1 MASETEF
8 NCRVQY
14 VNDADPFSNTSAA
27 YLEPMRP
34 VTFNFRLH
42 EPIGEQIGEVIRA
55 LRAPHKKDDAALQ
68 VYKGTE
74 GGGGEFL
81 TYLDCELTLAEQQD
95 EFDVLKAD
103 SRRCSLVV
111 RTQTALRVKAI
122 IDKLTSSSG
131 RDQRRALFSLKQI
144 FQDDKDVVH
153 DFVQNGGLDCMI
165 QLGKVADQN
174 HQNYILRALG
184 QVMLY
189 VDGMNGIIAH
199 NATIQWL
206 YELLDS
212 PLYDPKEKAEL
223 SPFRT
228 EWFRLVV
235 KTALKLLLVFIEYND
250 NNSLL
255 VLAAISAI
263 DKAKARTEWIGL
275 MKVISEKD
283 SPDPETLIYGMTVIN
298 KALHGIPD
306 RDTFYD
312 VVDTLDTLG
321 MEETMKSMMK
331 MNNADLNEQCKL
343 YERQV
348 NDEDNA
354 AEEDESSN
362 NENVRIRGPPS
373 PAVQKDNDRRTVMR
387 RRHAEAKARQ
397 EEHFNFQQSRNNFAR
412 EREEPEPAPSIA
424 VPSKISS
431 NLPWRNEKTEPNNN
445 MLSQQPQ
452 LLKEKRVP
460 EPLKLNTSSI
470 TRENQENEQPS
481 PSINGDDEGET
492 EEEHQV
498 KAPPPSFP
506 SIFSPTESKT
516 MEFPDPVKEPE
527 QEKPQAPRAKLVKDD
542 GSGGGFAAMLQ
553 KRAAKASDSNA
564 GLFEPKQSEA
574 ETQWKKAAENL
585 QSRPLIIND
594 LDFSTFFGEEY
605 EQDPLV
611 LGKLAQVAQQRGLLP
626 GGPPSMSNGVP
637 PPPPGPG
644 GIPLPPR
651 LQGLASSSGGAPP
664 PPPPPG
670 GVPPPPPMM
679 RRDASPGPSKQLPA
693 ATGTLKLHWK
703 AAQAEPPPVPTL
715 KNKGTFWNKME
726 KATIDASRFTSLFEH
741 KKTEAPV
748 KKANGEAKPQ
758 VLQVLSTKR
767 SQAIDIGLTKLP
779 PINVIPA
786 AILKFDSSVLN
797 KDNIEKI
804 LKDMMPT
811 MKEIEEIEVKV
822 AENPDMQLGNAEQ
835 FVMKLAQIPCLLERL
850 KLWIFTLDY
859 KNCEKDI
866 AEPLMDLQLAMKE
879 MEESKSFRTAM
890 GILLAMGNSLNGTDI
905 AGFHIDFLQKASEVK
920 DNVYKHT
927 LVYHLAEYMI
937 ENFPQSSDL
946 YSEFGAVARS
956 SRIDYKELVDQLK
969 KLEKDCK
976 ASWDYLSKISKNDNS
991 SMKQKIN
998 DYLTDVAERIHQLHK
1013 INRITQ
1019 NKWHAFLLFF
1029 GYSMQEVAAVSQNP
1043 QDVFKKVNEFALE
1056 YRTTREKILQQRKR
1070 LADKR
1075 ERNKTRGKIWALEGA
1090 EGAPTADSSS
1100 TRRGA
1105 APAKPAPMNAQ
1116 ERGVSPNERHE
1127 EMSRMLT
1134 GLSEGITT
1142 GDGTLRR
1149 RGARPTPER
1158 SFGNAV
1164 ASQREAMRA
1173 EDDDNNEILDGLVK
1187 AATVQ
1192 NETRERRKARQFNR
1206 KSLRRTRTLKLNDDD
1221 V

>member
-212 PLYDPKEKAEL
+212 P
-223 SPFRT
+223 
-228 EWFRLVV
+228 FRLVV